1 MSSDKQRKVSKLA
14 KWDPCLKE
22 RKTELPPVSL
32 KIAARKATS
41 IKDLLQIRFK
51 NWTFRIRKKLLQDV
65 TATSLTIFSL
75 HLLKYVYLIVL
86 FITQYELV
94 FDLSY

>member
-41 IKDLLQIRFK
+41 IKGLLQIRFK
-51 NWTFRIRKKLLQDV
+51 NWPFRIRKKLLQGV
-65 TATSLTIFSL
+65 TVTSLTIFTFTFAE
-75 HLLKYVYLIVL
+75 IRIFDC
-86 FITQYELV
+86 FIRYSVRDGL
-94 FDLSY
+94 